1 MTSRLADLVADWMAA
16 DPDPWSASALHDA
29 WRTRPDEVAGWF
41 DGRLTFGTAGLR
53 GPMGAGPTQMN
64 RVIVRIAAS
73 ALCDIVL
80 EDHAGGAAPLV
91 VIGHDARHGSRDFA
105 LDTARVLLV
114 NAVDVVLVDGPI
126 PTPVLAHQVQR
137 TGAAAGVMVTASHN
151 PPADNGYKVYWSDGA
166 QIGPAIAERIE
177 AAMDRPLLTERDL
190 AAHDWVSRRSP
201 SQVIDEYLDAVLPD
215 APASATVPAFVYT
228 ALHGVGAETTRR
240 AVARLG
246 WSAAVEVT
254 SQIEPD
260 PDFSTVELPN
270 PEEAGAL
277 DEAMATADE
286 DDVSLIVA
294 HDPDADRLGVAVR
307 TEEGWRRLHGD
318 EIGALL
324 ADHLLRRGD
333 GDDRVVACSLV
344 SSPMLD
350 AIATAHG
357 VQSRRTST
365 GFKWIIRP
373 AIDEPALRYVFGY
386 EEALG
391 YACHPAVRDKDG
403 ITALVELVDLAGQ
416 LAQDGLTLLDRLE
429 ELGDRLGHVA
439 TGQVTLRFDDDR
451 SRLPALMAELRSS
464 GPPTGLAVTQT
475 IDHLDSTPPTDLLE
489 WRTEGGSSRILLR
502 ASGTEP
508 KLKAYLHVLDAPD
521 AATASIRL
529 GSLEQMVRGALS

>member
-1 MTSRLADLVADWMAA
+1 MTSRLADLVADWAAA
-16 DPDPWSASALHDA
+16 DPDPVSAAALHQA
-29 WRTRPDEVAGWF
+29 WRDRPDEVAGWF

-64 RVIVRIAAS
+64 RVIVRVAAA
-73 ALCDIVL
+73 ALCDVVL
-80 EDHAGGAAPLV
+80 EEHPDSQPLV
-91 VIGHDARHGSRDFA
+91 VIGHDARHGSREFA
-105 LDTARVLLV
+105 LDSARVLLV
-114 NAVDVVLVDGPI
+114 QGVDVAVVDGPI
-126 PTPVLAHQVQR
+126 PTPVLAHQVLR

-151 PPADNGYKVYWSDGA
+151 PPADNGYKVYWSDAA
-166 QIGPAIAERIE
+166 QIGPAVADRIE

-190 AAHDWVSRRSP
+190 ATHDWVRRRRP
-201 SQVIDEYLDAVLPD
+201 AEVIDEYLDAVLAD
-215 APASATVPAFVYT
+215 RAAGAAPPPFAYT
-228 ALHGVGAETTRR
+228 ALHGVGAETTRQ

-246 WSAAVEVT
+246 WAPAVEVA
-254 SQIEPD
+254 SQNEPD
-260 PDFSTVELPN
+260 PDFPTVELPN

-277 DEAMATADE
+277 DEAMATADAA
-286 DDVSLIVA
+286 DVSLIVA

-307 TEEGWRRLHGD
+307 TSEGWRRLHGD

-324 ADHLLRRGD
+324 GDHLLRRGD
-333 GDDRVVACSLV
+333 GDSRVVACSLV

-350 AIATAHG
+350 LIAEGHG
-357 VQSRRTST
+357 VASRRTST

-373 AIDEPALRYVFGY
+373 AIDEPSLDYVFGY

-403 ITALVELVDLAGQ
+403 ITAMVELLTLAGE
-416 LAQDGLTLLDRLE
+416 LAADGHTLLDRLV
-429 ELGDRLGHVA
+429 ELGDRHGHVA
-439 TGQVTLRFDDDR
+439 TGQVTLRFDDR
-451 SRLPALMAELRSS
+451 SRLPALMAELRFS
-464 GPPTGLAVTQT
+464 GPPAGLAVTET

-521 AATASIRL
+521 ADTAVVRRAA
-529 GSLEQMVRGALS
+529 LEQMVRSALA